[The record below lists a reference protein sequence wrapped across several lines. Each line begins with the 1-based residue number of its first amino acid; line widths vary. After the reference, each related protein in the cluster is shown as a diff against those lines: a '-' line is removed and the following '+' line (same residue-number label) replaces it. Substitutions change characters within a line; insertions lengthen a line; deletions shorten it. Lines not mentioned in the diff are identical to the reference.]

1 MGWHVTSGSEVR
13 SRTRVPKRR
22 LDTAAWRRIE
32 RAVGNLILFAAF
44 VLLLAGLSGVLAR
57 TGVRAELVK
66 DGNGVQ
72 TVAQVV
78 PATVVAIFVFALG
91 AVFVI
96 AQIVVPSRGSRTIT
110 VLLQDWRLRIVLV
123 FGLALLAGAL
133 LLSGRSGDGNGA
145 WRGDLAAGL
154 VAATVIYVPCTT
166 ILFALSLKNF
176 ATPGPY
182 KDLLLRRPLLL
193 GLVPRRHPSPYDFY
207 WRLRVLRGWMR
218 TVSNTA
224 ESRDLLFALQGVVE
238 LVDQYCCAAARDRVP
253 PIHDDPPDEYR
264 QAQKSPIGRADR
276 DRRGETDADGK
287 GWFA

>member
-1 MGWHVTSGSEVR
+1 MTSSSEVR
-13 SRTRVPKRR
+13 SRTRVPERR

-32 RAVGNLILFAAF
+32 RAVGNLILFLAF
-44 VLLLAGLSGVLAR
+44 ALLLAGLSGVLAR

-182 KDLLLRRPLLL
+182 KDLLLRRPLFL
-193 GLVPRRHPSPYDFY
+193 GLVPRRHPSPYDF
-207 WRLRVLRGWMR
+207 LLATQSAPRVDAYG
-218 TVSNTA
+218 
-224 ESRDLLFALQGVVE
+224 EQ
-238 LVDQYCCAAARDRVP
+238 
-253 PIHDDPPDEYR
+253 H
-264 QAQKSPIGRADR
+264 
-276 DRRGETDADGK
+276 RGEQGSPLRPP
-287 GWFA
+287 GSR